1 MPRCEC
7 DGRYATGCGD
17 HLRECEHSPTLTG
30 RPWVCD
36 GVTIVEMWC
45 SDCRIAAGDD
55 PLVVARDV
63 DRVERAI
70 AIAAGQQAMGDLLSG
85 G

>member
-17 HLRECEHSPTLTG
+17 HLRECEHSSTLTG
-30 RPWVCD
+30 WPWVSD

-45 SDCRIAAGDD
+45 SDCRIAAG
-55 PLVVARDV
+55 
-63 DRVERAI
+63 AI
-70 AIAAGQQAMGDLLSG
+70 RSLWLATLTEWSAL
-85 G
+85 